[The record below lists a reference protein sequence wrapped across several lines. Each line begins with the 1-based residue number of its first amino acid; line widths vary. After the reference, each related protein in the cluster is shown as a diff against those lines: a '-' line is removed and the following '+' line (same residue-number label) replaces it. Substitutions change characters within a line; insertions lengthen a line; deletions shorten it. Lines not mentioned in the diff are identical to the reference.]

1 MFFKG
6 KKREYKCGKGYIQVF
21 SCILCGFLPF
31 QKRQLGHK
39 VEKNPLSNWKKD
51 KSLQINKGL
60 QNGPSVHHIC
70 PLPENLVVEHTL
82 QSKPLFQPE
91 CPADCMLLMA
101 TVPGAKLSNNYNN
114 LAK

>member
-1 MFFKG
+1 M
-6 KKREYKCGKGYIQVF
+6 
-21 SCILCGFLPF
+21 
-31 QKRQLGHK
+31 
-39 VEKNPLSNWKKD
+39 
-51 KSLQINKGL
+51 
-60 QNGPSVHHIC
+60 HHIC